1 MSHRS
6 YQRTK
11 TTLNKIISARQRGD
25 YAYEQPFY
33 AAEGTQYQRAEDL
46 SHVTSSLSKTSTP
59 CEQHLLLSELIEK
72 FCTSQI
78 ADGAWNPH
86 TLIDH
91 RNRLENIVDI
101 LGDIEAAKVTRQQMR
116 LVRDTLK
123 KLPPSR
129 KKKPAYR
136 DKSVEEILQMEYDKK
151 LSIKTVNDSIEAI
164 SSMFGWAIRE
174 QLLTGNPSTGLK
186 LRDEEPDIETKD
198 AFDLADI
205 KQIFFSGDYNPSAFS
220 KPAYFWCPLIALY
233 SGMRLEEI
241 CQLQCKDVYDDE
253 GVWVFDI
260 NPATDTEEASKKLK
274 TKNAIRKVP
283 VHPCLIS
290 KGLLKH
296 LGKVQKAKETRLFPE
311 LTITPNSP
319 KYGKQVGKN
328 FSALVKRKG
337 IEGKKSFHSLRHS
350 FAQFFKELGLHDEV
364 FRQVFGHQQTE
375 LASITYGSRISS
387 KVCFERI
394 ISKLSYSTEDL
405 KK

>member
-1 MSHRS
+1 
-6 YQRTK
+6 
-11 TTLNKIISARQRGD
+11 
-25 YAYEQPFY
+25 
-33 AAEGTQYQRAEDL
+33 
-46 SHVTSSLSKTSTP
+46 
-59 CEQHLLLSELIEK
+59 
-72 FCTSQI
+72 
-78 ADGAWNPH
+78 
-86 TLIDH
+86 
-91 RNRLENIVDI
+91 
-101 LGDIEAAKVTRQQMR
+101 
-116 LVRDTLK
+116 
-123 KLPPSR
+123 
-129 KKKPAYR
+129 
-136 DKSVEEILQMEYDKK
+136 MEYDKK

-186 LRDEEPDIETKD
+186 LRDEEPDIEKKY

-283 VHPCLIS
+283 VHPYLIS

-296 LGKVQKAKETRLFPE
+296 LEKVQKAKETRLFPE

-350 FAQFFKELGLHDEV
+350 FAQFFKEIGLHDEV

-405 KK
+405 KKFSSTARDCSSTFPRCLDSFF

>member
-78 ADGAWNPH
+78 ADGAWKPH

-186 LRDEEPDIETKD
+186 LRDEEPDIEKKD

-283 VHPCLIS
+283 VHPYLIS

-296 LGKVQKAKETRLFPE
+296 LEKVRSVKIFLLSSNARGLKARKVSILFAIRLHSFSKSLDCTMRSSGRSLGISKPS
-311 LTITPNSP
+311 LPVSP
-319 KYGKQVGKN
+319 MAHGFRPK
-328 FSALVKRKG
+328 SALSVSFPSCPTQRK
-337 IEGKKSFHSLRHS
+337 
-350 FAQFFKELGLHDEV
+350 
-364 FRQVFGHQQTE
+364 T
-375 LASITYGSRISS
+375 
-387 KVCFERI
+387 
-394 ISKLSYSTEDL
+394 
-405 KK
+405 